1 MELSFKFVFFNT
13 RVISEPDPQSPSI
26 FDILSKSEKLKSAP
40 PSKLRRKLHEII
52 YEADTPAGKLFDIV
66 LLFLIILSIV
76 AVMLESVAG
85 IKFKYGKELEI
96 IEWVLTVFFTFEY
109 IGRIIS
115 VRKPLKYMLSF
126 YGIIDL
132 LSTIPAYI
140 DLLFPGLHFLLS
152 LRAFRLLRVFRILK
166 LVHFVGAG
174 NSLMKALRKSRTKIA
189 VFLFTVVVI
198 CIILGTIMYM
208 IEGPENGF
216 TSIPMSI
223 YWTIVT
229 LTTVGFGDITPQTG
243 FGQFVSVLIMILGY
257 GIIAVPTGLVT
268 AEFMKRDDVSE
279 NTQACPNCSA
289 EHHRDNAEYCYNC
302 GHLLHEENEKYN

>member
-1 MELSFKFVFFNT
+1 LIVLQNQKQSAVPNKF
-13 RVISEPDPQSPSI
+13 RH
-26 FDILSKSEKLKSAP
+26 
-40 PSKLRRKLHEII
+40 KLHEII

-76 AVMLESVAG
+76 AVMLESVAE
-85 IKFKYGKELEI
+85 IRFKYGKELEI
-96 IEWVLTVFFTFEY
+96 IEWILTIFFSLEY
-109 IGRIIS
+109 IGRLVS
-115 VRKPLKYMLSF
+115 VRRPLKYMLSF

-132 LSTIPAYI
+132 LATIPAYI

-152 LRAFRLLRVFRILK
+152 LRAVRLLRVFRILK

-174 NSLMKALRKSRTKIA
+174 NSLLFALKKSRTKIA

-198 CIILGTIMYM
+198 CVILGTIMYM

-243 FGQFVSVLIMILGY
+243 FGQFVSALIMILGY

-268 AEFMKRDDVSE
+268 AQFMSKDNDIDE
-279 NTQACPNCSA
+279 NTQACPACSV
-289 EHHRDNAEYCYNC
+289 EHHRDNAKFCYNC
-302 GHLLHEENEKYN
+302 GHLLNEKNEHFK

>member
-1 MELSFKFVFFNT
+1 MKINVPDKF
-13 RVISEPDPQSPSI
+13 
-26 FDILSKSEKLKSAP
+26 
-40 PSKLRRKLHEII
+40 RRKLHETI

-76 AVMLESVAG
+76 AVMLESVAS
-85 IKFKYGKELEI
+85 IKLQYGYELEI
-96 IEWVLTVFFTFEY
+96 IEWVLTIFFTLEY

-115 VRKPLKYMLSF
+115 VRRSLKYMLSF

-140 DLLFPGLHFLLS
+140 DILFPGLHFLLS

-174 NSLMKALRKSRTKIA
+174 NSLILALRKSRTKIA
-189 VFLFTVVVI
+189 VFLFSVI
-198 CIILGTIMYM
+198 VLCIILGTIMYM
-208 IEGPENGF
+208 IEGPESGF

-229 LTTVGFGDITPQTG
+229 LTTVGFGDITPQTA

-268 AEFMKRDDVSE
+268 AQFMAKENEVDE
-279 NTQACPNCSA
+279 NTQSCPNCSA
-289 EHHRDNAEYCYNC
+289 ENHRDNAKFCYNC
-302 GHLLHEENEKYN
+302 GSTLHEN